1 MDWDMCN
8 MAAKTK
14 SCCHCLFCRLCNIFV
29 LRAMSSFHHLSF
41 QSQLGSLLF
50 SLLLQVITLCLWQAC
65 APAVERPR
73 CAFGSCPSC
82 PFAFGCHVPLPLASP
97 CARRGTP
104 EVRLWLVS
112 IMSLCL
118 WQARAPAVERPRCA
132 LGSCP
137 SCPFAFG
144 KPVRPLWNARG
155 APLAVCV
162 CLVSMSCPFAFGKP
176 VRPPWN
182 ARGAPLAVCLCPLP
196 SCHAFASP
204 SWHICCDMKVL
215 VSCCIIRAV
224 SKKQRSKEGS
234 FVCKHAAWPHSAPI
248 SLFAFLEPHS
258 AQNCLKIEYTLLQF
272 TCVFPVAYSCVQ
284 FPAVAFQLQIPVAN
298 SIYIGGSIRRRKN

>member
-118 WQARAPAVERPRCA
+118 WQARAPAVERPRCVISM
-132 LGSCP
+132 LG
-137 SCPFAFG
+137 
-144 KPVRPLWNARG
+144 WHRG
-155 APLAVCV
+155 WCRISAIHDCV
-162 CLVSMSCPFAFGKP
+162 CFLHLNTSNVKIQG
-176 VRPPWN
+176 V
-182 ARGAPLAVCLCPLP
+182 
-196 SCHAFASP
+196 
-204 SWHICCDMKVL
+204 
-215 VSCCIIRAV
+215 
-224 SKKQRSKEGS
+224 EGN
-234 FVCKHAAWPHSAPI
+234 PI
-248 SLFAFLEPHS
+248 
-258 AQNCLKIEYTLLQF
+258 
-272 TCVFPVAYSCVQ
+272 
-284 FPAVAFQLQIPVAN
+284 
-298 SIYIGGSIRRRKN
+298 